1 MEGALKTGLI
11 FMEEYTPTRFM
22 AEGSH
27 FDKERAEHAI
37 NFIQCLKHTKGR
49 FHNEPFILL
58 DWQKIVISTLFG
70 TIKEDG
76 NRQFKTAY
84 IEIPKKNQ

>member
-1 MEGALKTGLI
+1 MEEALETGLI
-11 FMEEYTPTRFM
+11 FMEEYTPTGFM

-27 FDKERAEHAI
+27 FDKERADHAI
-37 NFIQCLKHTKGR
+37 NFIQCLNHSKGKWAMK
-49 FHNEPFILL
+49 PFRLL
-58 DWQKIVISTLFG
+58 PWQSTIIKDVFG